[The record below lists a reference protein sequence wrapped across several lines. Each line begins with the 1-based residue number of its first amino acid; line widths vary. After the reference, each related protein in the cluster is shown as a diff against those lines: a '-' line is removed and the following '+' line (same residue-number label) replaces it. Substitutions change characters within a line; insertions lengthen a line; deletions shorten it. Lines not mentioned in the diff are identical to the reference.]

1 MHTFNIEEQQIDR
14 FIFFITTH
22 YIKRQIIIFDQPH
35 QEGFENL
42 CTLKSLRVL
51 DLRSNSIDI
60 SQAQFYEKIL
70 SKLQQLPKLM
80 SLYFQGNP
88 VVIKIPLFRFFVIH
102 ELVKLEILD
111 DAKITKS
118 VIIFHL
124 LF

>member
-1 MHTFNIEEQQIDR
+1 MRNTKKQWKLRRAQKQFCGHDAVRLLRADVFHEM
-14 FIFFITTH
+14 
-22 YIKRQIIIFDQPH
+22 
-35 QEGFENL
+35 
-42 CTLKSLRVL
+42 KSLRVL

-70 SKLQQLPKLM
+70 LKLQQLPKLM

-124 LF
+124 LFIFNI